1 MGGSEFGQELLIT
14 AFSIFGGVLGGGI
27 VTLLIQKRMRDDAKK
42 DTIKNMIESIDAELK
57 DAQEGVKKFNKDP
70 IKWDNSNLEFRGG
83 EKPWILRP
91 AYDSAVNSGN
101 FSLLDKTLQKEIPS
115 AYLSI
120 DAINFYAD
128 HIRNFIFAPA
138 PGIRTVRFT
147 ADELCIK
154 LEKNVT
160 ILDGKL
166 EKLLP
171 KLNC

>member
-1 MGGSEFGQELLIT
+1 MGELEFGQELLIT
-14 AFSIFGGVLGGGI
+14 AFSIFGGVLGGGAL
-27 VTLLIQKRMRDDAKK
+27 TLWIQKRIRDDAKK
-42 DTIKNMIESIDAELK
+42 DTIKNMIESIKEELENAQKGVEEFKNDPVKWKDSNAEFK
-57 DAQEGVKKFNKDP
+57 
-70 IKWDNSNLEFRGG
+70 G

-120 DAINFYAD
+120 DVINFYSD
-128 HIRNFIFAPA
+128 QIRKFIFTPA
-138 PGIRTVRFT
+138 GIGGIKFM
-147 ADELCIK
+147 ADELCAK
-154 LEKNVT
+154 LSDNVT

-171 KLNC
+171 KLKMSN